1 MLITFGR
8 TIILYIL
15 VLIIIRIMGKRQLGQ
30 LQPFELVVTL
40 MLAELATVP
49 MEDKDIPLID
59 GIIPLVTILLAQLL
73 LSYISLNSQ
82 RARRIICGTPS
93 IVIRDGQ
100 IQEEEL
106 RKLRFNL
113 NDLLEQLRIKNVTNI
128 ADVEFAIFETNGSLS
143 VILKSQKRPVTP
155 ADMSLPTSYEG
166 LPTPL
171 IIDGKLQKTN
181 LDQLNLST
189 AWLRNEL
196 RKLGY
201 RDPGDVLF
209 ASLDSQGNLFH
220 QGREA
225 AGKTRGKP

>member
-8 TIILYIL
+8 TIILYVL

-59 GIIPLVTILLAQLL
+59 GIIPLVTILLAQVL

-100 IQEEEL
+100 IQEAEL
-106 RKLRFNL
+106 RRLRFNL

-143 VILKSQKRPVTP
+143 VILKSQRRPVTP
-155 ADMSLPTSYEG
+155 ADLSLSTSYEG

-171 IIDGKLQKTN
+171 IIDGELQKTN

-196 RKLGY
+196 RKFGY
-201 RDPGDVLF
+201 QDVEDVLF

-225 AGKTRGKP
+225 CKARRKT